1 MSNEPSNEQLDDW
14 ASAVV
19 DGVTSLGDIDSEW
32 RDRVSA
38 RVDEF
43 ARVRSILRASSN
55 NDRDDV
61 FVMRTS
67 HSRRAG
73 VWVASLATAA
83 AVATIVGVAIGSSN
97 NDGNDIALDSRNA
110 APESV
115 AGATADLA
123 VSPMSAAPQYDAP
136 AASEAPA
143 AEAGAKADD
152 APAICADELR
162 PVLVHEAIVDGE
174 TVEIHWSKTDGV
186 VVYRIADCSV
196 VLATTP

>member
-1 MSNEPSNEQLDDW
+1 MSNEPTNEQLDDW

-19 DGVTSLGDIDSEW
+19 DGVTSLDDIDAKW

-38 RVDEF
+38 RTDEF
-43 ARVRSILRASSN
+43 ARVRSILRASSD

-67 HSRRAG
+67 RSRRVG

-83 AVATIVGVAIGSSN
+83 AVAAIVGVAIGSSN
-97 NDGNDIALDSRNA
+97 DDGNDIALDSRIA

-123 VSPMSAAPQYDAP
+123 MSPMSAAPQP
-136 AASEAPA
+136 
-143 AEAGAKADD
+143 EAGVRADD
-152 APAICADELR
+152 ASAICADELR
-162 PVLVHEAIVDGE
+162 PVLIREAIVDGE
-174 TVEIHWSKTDGV
+174 LVEIHWSMTDGV
-186 VVYRIADCSV
+186 VVYRISDCSV

>member
-1 MSNEPSNEQLDDW
+1 MSNEPTNEQLDDW

-19 DGVTSLGDIDSEW
+19 DGVTSLDDIDSEW

-38 RVDEF
+38 RADEF
-43 ARVRSILRASSN
+43 TRVRSILRASSN
-55 NDRDDV
+55 DDRDDV

-67 HSRRAG
+67 RSRRAG
-73 VWVASLATAA
+73 MWVASLATAA
-83 AVATIVGVAIGSSN
+83 AVAAIVGVAVGSSN
-97 NDGNDIALDSRNA
+97 NGDNDIAVDSRIA
-110 APESV
+110 SPESV
-115 AGATADLA
+115 AGAAADLA
-123 VSPMSAAPQYDAP
+123 MSTMSAAPQPEAP

-143 AEAGAKADD
+143 AEAGVRADD

-162 PVLVHEAIVDGE
+162 PVLIREAVVDGE
-174 TVEIHWSKTDGV
+174 TVEIHWSMTDGV

>member
-1 MSNEPSNEQLDDW
+1 MSNEPTNEQLDDW

-19 DGVTSLGDIDSEW
+19 DGVTSLDDIDSEW

-38 RVDEF
+38 RADEF

-73 VWVASLATAA
+73 AWVASLATAA

-97 NDGNDIALDSRNA
+97 NGGNDVAVEPRIAS
-110 APESV
+110 PESM
-115 AGATADLA
+115 ASASADLA
-123 VSPMSAAPQYDAP
+123 MSPMSATPQP
-136 AASEAPA
+136 
-143 AEAGAKADD
+143 EAGAKAGDV
-152 APAICADELR
+152 PGICADELR
-162 PVLVHEAIVDGE
+162 PVLIREAIVDGE
-174 TVEIHWSKTDGV
+174 TVEIHWSMTDGV